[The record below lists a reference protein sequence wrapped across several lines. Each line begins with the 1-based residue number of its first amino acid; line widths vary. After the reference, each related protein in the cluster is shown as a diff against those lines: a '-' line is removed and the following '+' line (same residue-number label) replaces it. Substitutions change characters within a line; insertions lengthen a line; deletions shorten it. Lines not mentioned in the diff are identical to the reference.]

1 MVFFVITNNLT
12 IFFKHLK
19 KIDLKKMKKL
29 VKIGLIE
36 TIEKKN
42 GMSIEDN
49 CGLWFTGKSSFH

>member
-19 KIDLKKMKKL
+19 KIDQKKMKKL

-36 TIEKKN
+36 TIEKKKWD
-42 GMSIEDN
+42 EY
-49 CGLWFTGKSSFH
+49 